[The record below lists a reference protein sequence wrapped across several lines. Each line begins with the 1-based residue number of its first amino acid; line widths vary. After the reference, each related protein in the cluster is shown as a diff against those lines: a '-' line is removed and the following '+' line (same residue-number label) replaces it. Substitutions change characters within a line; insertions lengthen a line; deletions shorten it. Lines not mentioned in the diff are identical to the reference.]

1 MRYWLLLILLLSPWV
16 SASAELYVV
25 ASPKSPIMEINKEQ
39 LSALYLGRNRVVGNT
54 YINQVLDR
62 SGTVRQRF
70 FLQVTNMQESQ
81 INAYWTKLKFSG
93 RLRAPESVVSEQ
105 ELIAKLEENP
115 FSIGYTDQVPSDALK
130 VLLVLYD

>member
-1 MRYWLLLILLLSPWV
+1 
-16 SASAELYVV
+16 
-25 ASPKSPIMEINKEQ
+25 MEINKEQ

-81 INAYWTKLKFSG
+81 INAYWAKLKFSG
-93 RLRAPESVVSEQ
+93 PESVVSEQ